1 MGNAISVHVGLNR
14 VDPDHYG
21 GWDGA
26 LRACENDARD
36 MAALAEQ
43 LGYAPTLLLSPDGTV
58 RKVTNAIRRAAR
70 TLASGDALLVTYAG
84 HGAQVPDRN
93 GDEAK
98 KEAGEIG
105 EAGDA
110 YDETWVLYDRQ
121 LVDDELWALWGEF
134 AAGVRIFV
142 VSDSCHS
149 GTVARPAPWDTDNVD
164 PWPSR
169 RMPLDVQDRVYAA
182 HRDTYDRVQRRT
194 RHRDPVS
201 IKASVALLSGCQDNQ
216 TSGDGTE
223 NGRFTAQLLEVW
235 AAAGGGTFTGPREL
249 LHRTIVAGMPPYQTP
264 NLYRVGRSDRRAA
277 TAAALRP

>member
-1 MGNAISVHVGLNR
+1 MGRATADSVSQAIA
-14 VDPDHYG
+14 DA
-21 GWDGA
+21 GA
-26 LRACENDARD
+26 ELG
-36 MAALAEQ
+36 AEDI
-43 LGYAPTLLLSPDGTV
+43 LLL
-58 RKVTNAIRRAAR
+58 
-70 TLASGDALLVTYAG
+70 TYSG
-84 HGAQVPDRN
+84 HGGQVPDSN
-93 GDEAK
+93 GDE
-98 KEAGEIG
+98 E
-105 EAGDA
+105 DDRM
-110 YDETWVLYDRQ
+110 DETWVLYDRQ
-121 LVDDELWALWGEF
+121 LVDDELWALWSEF

-194 RHRDPVS
+194 RHRDPAS

-223 NGRFTAQLLEVW
+223 NGRFTGQLLEVW
-235 AAAGGGTFTGPREL
+235 AAAGGGTFTGPLEL